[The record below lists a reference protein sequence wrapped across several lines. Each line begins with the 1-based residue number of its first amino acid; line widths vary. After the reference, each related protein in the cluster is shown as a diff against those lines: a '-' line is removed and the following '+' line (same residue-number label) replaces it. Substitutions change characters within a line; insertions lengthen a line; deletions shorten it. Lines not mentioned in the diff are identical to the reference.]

1 MFITDFNNDNYIDE
15 EDLMMAIG
23 RLTQKNEIAYLEKK
37 KIIEIV
43 STKHF

>member
-1 MFITDFNNDNYIDE
+1 MFVTDFNNDNYIDE
-15 EDLMMAIG
+15 EDLMMVID
-23 RLTQKNEIAYLEKK
+23 RQTQKKQLTYDEKK